1 MLLKRLIWRS
11 LVLLTVPACFALSQ
25 AEEVAQRETNEQ
37 LLRQK
42 VMLVESMLTRSIS
55 TKAILESDNPE
66 AKELLSQAAELAAI
80 AKDNLTQGNLEA
92 AAEGIDEALKTLSSA
107 SSVLKKNRK
116 STLVQRTRYKELSEG
131 IESFRP
137 AHDAD
142 ADAEIDRLVSDA
154 KAMAANDDY
163 AGANRLLSQAYEKT
177 VTAVALARDN
187 QTIVYSLNFET
198 AADEYAY
205 EVRRFD
211 GNRMVVDMMLEKR
224 KVGSLSELV
233 TKYVA
238 DAEGVRESAEADAA
252 AGNYEVAVEKMEE
265 ADKHLKRAL
274 RLLGIQV

>member
-1 MLLKRLIWRS
+1 MI
-11 LVLLTVPACFALSQ
+11 T
-25 AEEVAQRETNEQ
+25 
-37 LLRQK
+37 
-42 VMLVESMLTRSIS
+42 
-55 TKAILESDNPE
+55 
-66 AKELLSQAAELAAI
+66 
-80 AKDNLTQGNLEA
+80 
-92 AAEGIDEALKTLSSA
+92 
-107 SSVLKKNRK
+107 
-116 STLVQRTRYKELSEG
+116 
-131 IESFRP
+131 
-137 AHDAD
+137 
-142 ADAEIDRLVSDA
+142 DA
-154 KAMAANDDY
+154 KAMAETDDY
-163 AGANRLLSQAYEKT
+163 AGANSLLSQAYEKT